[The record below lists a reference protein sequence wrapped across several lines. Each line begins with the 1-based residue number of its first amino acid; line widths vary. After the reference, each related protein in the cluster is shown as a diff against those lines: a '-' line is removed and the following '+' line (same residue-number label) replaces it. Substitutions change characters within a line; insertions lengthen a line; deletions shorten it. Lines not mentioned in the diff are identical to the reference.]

1 MSSVNRYLKAQ
12 CDDLREILATGRDL
26 RLALASGDA
35 DGASRAVGRRWGIL
49 DRMAV
54 RERSAPH
61 PTSTTSLSAT
71 SVAELRDLGDELDV
85 LARAV
90 LTEDR
95 YLMAHVDHRRR
106 RPLPRVPAALLPN

>member
-1 MSSVNRYLKAQ
+1 MSAVNQYLKAQ

-26 RLALASGDA
+26 RVALAHGDA

-49 DRMAV
+49 DRMAL

-61 PTSTTSLSAT
+61 PNGATSLSAS
-71 SVAELRDLGDELDV
+71 SVAELRDLGDQLDV

-95 YLMAHVDHRRR
+95 FLMVHVDHHRR